1 MCLSPARPSIL
12 LSFAPPY
19 LSVCLSARPPV
30 RPSAPLPLPF
40 PLGRSARSA
49 LPSARL
55 NPVTPDLDCCTF
67 LGFPRRS
74 RSELD
79 RLHSWVVVDRMRLW
93 VRVRAPSGVGRTH
106 KVWDAALVPSSE
118 SRTNLDMAAVTPNL
132 DAKAKQVDGHLCQ

>member
-1 MCLSPARPSIL
+1 MRRDVLALLAFAGRVVHSQALQRHNMTHQEFRAGALVRPA
-12 LSFAPPY
+12 
-19 LSVCLSARPPV
+19 LSVRVPV
-30 RPSAPLPLPF
+30 C
-40 PLGRSARSA
+40 
-49 LPSARL
+49 PSARL